1 MFSFR
6 YIETT
11 FSLSLFYG
19 CKMLFLFG
27 FLISCYV
34 EENQSTSSCSDVSD
48 AKQKASCITNKCN
61 ELSGMKK
68 DECYHENIKKLSGN
82 EMTLVLELAKQ
93 IEDTMIQGTA
103 ISTWVK
109 NNNTNLNQQQG
120 RQLCEL
126 LQGRDRFYCMRR
138 LSSPHLKR

>member
-1 MFSFR
+1 
-6 YIETT
+6 
-11 FSLSLFYG
+11 
-19 CKMLFLFG
+19 MLLLFG
-27 FLISCYV
+27 FLIACFV
-34 EENQSTSSCSDVSD
+34 QEDQSSSSCEGISD
-48 AKQKASCITNKCN
+48 AAKRASCITNQCDQ
-61 ELSGMKK
+61 LSDIDK
-68 DECYHENIKKLSGN
+68 DDCYHKNIQKIDGN
-82 EMTLVLELAKQ
+82 EMNLVLQLAKK